1 MLQNASCASEW
12 RKYLDIACCFSDFS
26 DVCFAHIV
34 SCFRRKARHF
44 WSWHLLLSAVKST
57 ERSLHGVLS
66 AAIICPREFQYVR
79 HCHGSGG
86 LLPRKPGLDPRLVNV
101 RFAVDKSSAGIFF
114 FEYFCCFPVSIFTA
128 VLDTEFQLHVDL
140 TRRTGGRTD
149 EGWEPSKKECFLE
162 VGEYWIRST

>member
-114 FEYFCCFPVSIFTA
+114 FSSTFVVFLSVSLQQCLILSFNYTLILPEGRA
-128 VLDTEFQLHVDL
+128 DGL
-140 TRRTGGRTD
+140 TKVGNLPRRNAF
-149 EGWEPSKKECFLE
+149 WK
-162 VGEYWIRST
+162 